1 MDLYIIN
8 LYFFLENYGL
18 WVGLYSVDWEV
29 LWNNL

>member
-18 WVGLYSVDWEV
+18 RVGLYSVDWEV